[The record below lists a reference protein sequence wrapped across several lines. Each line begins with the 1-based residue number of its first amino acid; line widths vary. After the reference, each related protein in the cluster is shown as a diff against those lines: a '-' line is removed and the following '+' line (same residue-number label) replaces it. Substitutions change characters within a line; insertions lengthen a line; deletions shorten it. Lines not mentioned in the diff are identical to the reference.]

1 MLGNIMKVSPTRPFS
16 DRENWI
22 IEVPSAPPLCAEQ
35 PGPGQYTVEGA
46 LQQRGLAIRNV
57 KGAMSDRRAWMRW
70 TARVVFGVVVVVPI
84 AYLLG
89 LMAWFVVSMI

>member
-1 MLGNIMKVSPTRPFS
+1 MKVSSSRAPS
-16 DRENWI
+16 NRENWV
-22 IEVPSAPPLCAEQ
+22 IEIPSAPPRTATQ
-35 PGPGQYTVEGA
+35 TGPGQYTVEGA
-46 LQQRGLAIRNV
+46 LQQRGLATRNV

-89 LMAWFVVSMI
+89 LMAWFVVSVI

>member
-1 MLGNIMKVSPTRPFS
+1 MKVSPTRAPS
-16 DRENWI
+16 HRENWV
-22 IEVPSAPPLCAEQ
+22 IEIPSGPPRVAPQ
-35 PGPGQYTVEGA
+35 TVPGQYTVEGT
-46 LQQRGLAIRNV
+46 LQQRGLATSNV

-89 LMAWFVVSMI
+89 LMAWFVVSVI